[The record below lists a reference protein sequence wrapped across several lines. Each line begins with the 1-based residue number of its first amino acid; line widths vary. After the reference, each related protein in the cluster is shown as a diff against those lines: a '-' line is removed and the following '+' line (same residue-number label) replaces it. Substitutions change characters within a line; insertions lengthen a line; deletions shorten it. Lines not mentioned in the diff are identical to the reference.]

1 MCSVAGITTGGCE
14 KEVLSMLKTMAHRAP
29 DDIGVFSDTDITLGM
44 GRLSIIDLKS
54 DNLCPF
60 QNHKIVL
67 SFNGEI
73 YNYKSLRKELEKSGY
88 KFYTSS
94 DTEVLGNA
102 WDKWGKKIFSKI
114 KGMFVFAIYEKK
126 TKKLFIARDI
136 PGEKPLYYLRK
147 NNKFYFAS
155 EAKAL
160 KKILNL
166 QFIKNK
172 FFDVFQHCSSSSL
185 WKDVFQLPPA
195 HYLEFNLK
203 SKKLSITEYWKLKKR
218 KINPKT
224 AQEELEYLLKKSIN
238 LCTQADVKYGLYY
251 SKGVDSKLISTFHKF
266 KNKFYFNDQLNYK
279 TNFQNSIKKIAY
291 HLDFPVGSFS
301 SYPLWKLAER
311 AKKNNVKVILSGEG
325 ADEIFG
331 GYTRYMPI
339 YMQWK
344 LNKKFPS
351 YEYLFRKVYDPYL
364 DGYSN
369 LSSRNKK
376 DTKLIKKIMKPYFE
390 MFDDPITSMCY
401 FDFKVIMPSL
411 LQMGDRMS
419 SSFGVENRCPFLDKD
434 IIEFGFNLDI
444 EQKINFFQQKSILR
458 NILKRRLKSK
468 YKEIEKKGLTI
479 KFNKWYNASGWD
491 RSKYFQFLF
500 KNWKSAY
507 KIKTY

>member
-1 MCSVAGITTGGCE
+1 MCSIAGITNRNST
-14 KEVLSMLKTMAHRAP
+14 KEVFTMLQSMFHRAP
-29 DDIGVFSDTDITLGM
+29 DDLGMFNDENISMGM

-54 DNLCPF
+54 KNLCPF
-60 QNHKIVL
+60 KNEKIIL

-73 YNYKSLRKELEKSGY
+73 YNYKEIRNELKKAGY
-88 KFYTSS
+88 KFKTSS

-102 WDKWGKKIFSKI
+102 WDKWGKKLFTKI

-147 NNKFYFAS
+147 NNNLYFAS

-166 QFIKNK
+166 KKIKSD
-172 FFDVFQHCSSSSL
+172 FFETFQHCSDQTL
-185 WKDVFQLPPA
+185 WKDVYQLPAA
-195 HYLEFNLK
+195 HYIEYNLT
-203 SKKLSITEYWKLKKR
+203 SKKFSIIEYWKIKKK
-218 KINPKT
+218 KINQKT

-238 LCTQADVKYGLYY
+238 LCTQADVDYGLYY
-251 SKGVDSKLISTFHKF
+251 SKGVDSTLLTTFHSF
-266 KNKFYFNDQLNYK
+266 KNKFYFNDKSNYEKDFRK
-279 TNFQNSIKKIAY
+279 TIKKIAY

-325 ADEIFG
+325 ADEIFT
-331 GYTRYMPI
+331 GYARYMPI

-344 LNKKFPS
+344 LNKRYPS
-351 YEYLFRKVYDPYL
+351 YEYLMSKFYNSYHE
-364 DGYSN
+364 GYAK
-369 LSSRNKK
+369 LTSRN
-376 DTKLIKKIMKPYFE
+376 DENLDLIKKTMKNYFE
-390 MFDDPITSMCY
+390 MFDNPVDAMCY

-419 SSFGVENRCPFLDKD
+419 AAFGVENRCPFLDRD
-434 IIEFGFNLDI
+434 IIEFGFNLDV
-444 EQKINFFQQKSILR
+444 EQKINFEQQKLILR
-458 NILKRRLKSK
+458 NILKKRLNSK
-468 YKEIEKKGLTI
+468 YSEIEKKGLTI
-479 KFNKWYNASGWD
+479 KFNNWFKVKSWD

-500 KNWKSAY
+500 KNWRSVYNVKSY
-507 KIKTY
+507 